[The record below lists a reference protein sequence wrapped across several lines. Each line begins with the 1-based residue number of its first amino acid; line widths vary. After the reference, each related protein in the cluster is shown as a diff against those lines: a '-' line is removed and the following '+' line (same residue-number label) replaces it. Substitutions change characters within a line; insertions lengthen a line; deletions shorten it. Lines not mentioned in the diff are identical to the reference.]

1 MLFNSCVFV
10 GFFTEVTVLTPE
22 YFLVMSRWYRLCFLR
37 VTAASKLGAMV
48 SAQSDYW
55 PGKKF
60 GLPMSGPRSTP
71 TYLRRVAALAI
82 DWALA
87 VAISIVFFDYNGFA
101 TLGVFIALCALGGL
115 ILAGSPG
122 HLILR
127 IRIAP
132 IRGGALGVIAP
143 IVRPV
148 LVALVIPAL
157 ITDDDQRGLHDR
169 LVATIL
175 VLR

>member
-1 MLFNSCVFV
+1 MLP
-10 GFFTEVTVLTPE
+10 PE

-60 GLPMSGPRSTP
+60 GLPISGPRSTP

-87 VAISIVFFDYNGFA
+87 VAISIAFFDYNGFA

-122 HLILR
+122 HL
-127 IRIAP
+127 IAP